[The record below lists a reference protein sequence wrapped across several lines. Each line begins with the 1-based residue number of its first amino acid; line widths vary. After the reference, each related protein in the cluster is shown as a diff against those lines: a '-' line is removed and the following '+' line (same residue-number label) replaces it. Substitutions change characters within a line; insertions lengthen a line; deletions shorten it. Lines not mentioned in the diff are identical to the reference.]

1 MQDEELVRLFSDDA
15 ANPELADAVT
25 AVRVV
30 RDRATNV
37 GKGVAYVEVCAAQK
51 ILTCM
56 SGEVGTSSSGSRMLP
71 PSFQRCIGTT
81 LLPNQALTAISGDHM
96 ASERSGLQVP

>member
-1 MQDEELVRLFSDDA
+1 MRLFSDGA

-37 GKGVAYVEVCAAQK
+37 GKGVAYVEVRDHILCSFCALACRRHNG
-51 ILTCM
+51 LLN
-56 SGEVGTSSSGSRMLP
+56 SLLERYSR
-71 PSFQRCIGTT
+71 
-81 LLPNQALTAISGDHM
+81 AIDFAHM
-96 ASERSGLQVP
+96 TQSCCV

>member
-1 MQDEELVRLFSDDA
+1 MRLFSDGA

-37 GKGVAYVEVCAAQK
+37 GKGVAYVEV
-51 ILTCM
+51 
-56 SGEVGTSSSGSRMLP
+56 
-71 PSFQRCIGTT
+71 RCHAGKS
-81 LLPNQALTAISGDHM
+81 A
-96 ASERSGLQVP
+96 